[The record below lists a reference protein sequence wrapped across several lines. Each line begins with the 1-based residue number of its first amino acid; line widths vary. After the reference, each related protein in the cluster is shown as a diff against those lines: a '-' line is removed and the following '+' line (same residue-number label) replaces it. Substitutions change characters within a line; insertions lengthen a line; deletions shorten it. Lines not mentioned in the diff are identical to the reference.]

1 MSALG
6 ILLISFTPGL
16 FWLWF
21 FVRLDRIRPSAP
33 RWIALSFMFGM
44 LSTVPAVVV
53 EALVLQDDPLEPG
66 ATLASVSAAMILV
79 VGPVEE
85 GSKFLAVRLAVY
97 RSLYFEEPMHGLVYG
112 AAASLGFASL
122 ENLFYVLAFGPEVM
136 VLRAP
141 FSTLAHL
148 VFGSLWGYGLG
159 MRRAGHGAWVVWVG
173 LVGAAVFHA
182 VSNILLFSSVPW
194 LALIL
199 DTIGVVWAYRLFK
212 WGQRVSPFRYRQN
225 IPLMP
230 CTGCGRFIR
239 IISTFCQFC
248 GAKQA
253 ARNALLIVC
262 GNCESMN
269 RPNAAYCTQCGDRLL
284 RQLPSD

>member
-6 ILLISFTPGL
+6 ILLISFASGL

-21 FVRLDRIRPSAP
+21 FVRLDRIRPSSR
-33 RWIALSFMFGM
+33 RWIALSFIFGM
-44 LSTVPAVVV
+44 LFTIPAVVV
-53 EALVLQDDPLEPG
+53 EALLLQDDPFEPG
-66 ATLASVSAAMILV
+66 ATLASVSVAMLFV

-85 GSKFLAVRLAVY
+85 ASKFLAIRLAVY

-122 ENLFYVLAFGPEVM
+122 ENLFYVLTFGPEVM
-136 VLRAP
+136 ILRAP

-159 MRRAGHGAWVVWVG
+159 MRRAGHGAWIVWVG

-182 VSNILLFSSVPW
+182 TSNILLFTDAPW
-194 LALIL
+194 FALLL
-199 DTIGVVWAYRLFK
+199 DGVGAVAAYQLFK

-230 CTGCGRFIR
+230 CTECGRFMR

-253 ARNALLIVC
+253 MRNANFIVC

-269 RPNAAYCTQCGDRLL
+269 RPYATYCTQCGDRLL
-284 RQLPSD
+284 RRLPNP